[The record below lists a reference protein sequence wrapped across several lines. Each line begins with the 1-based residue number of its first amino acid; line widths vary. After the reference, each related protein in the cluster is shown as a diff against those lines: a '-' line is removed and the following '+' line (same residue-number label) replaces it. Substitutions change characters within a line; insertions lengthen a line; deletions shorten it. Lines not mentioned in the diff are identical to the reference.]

1 MWSNQEN
8 RVRKQV
14 KNPCEARKIK
24 ASQNLHKII
33 STHLLTWL
41 IIGDIVQLE
50 QRKRDKK
57 KEEKFRRSQ
66 IQWSKQTTLRI
77 LRMCRIYQMRD
88 DSHLYRD
95 ATEKVVVKS
104 YI

>member
-33 STHLLTWL
+33 STHLLTVL
-41 IIGDIVQLE
+41 TTSVIVRLE
-50 QRKRDKK
+50 QRKKRKFTSTLFLFGANVSTQID
-57 KEEKFRRSQ
+57 KEEADYE
-66 IQWSKQTTLRI
+66 
-77 LRMCRIYQMRD
+77 YQ
-88 DSHLYRD
+88 
-95 ATEKVVVKS
+95 
-104 YI
+104 